1 MNRTTLDYIGDQ
13 IGGSCPRRARGH
25 TGAASRADDRQAI
38 LYAFCE
44 AKAPEHVLVA
54 GELDDCI
61 LGNSLYFLG
70 LPRPGI
76 SALLLPSAF
85 SAVRCTAFGTFVMIS
100 RINPSM
106 VGSRLVVPSS
116 SLNAH

>member
-1 MNRTTLDYIGDQ
+1 
-13 IGGSCPRRARGH
+13 
-25 TGAASRADDRQAI
+25 
-38 LYAFCE
+38 
-44 AKAPEHVLVA
+44 
-54 GELDDCI
+54 
-61 LGNSLYFLG
+61 
-70 LPRPGI
+70 
-76 SALLLPSAF
+76 LLLPSAF